1 MTDIE
6 RLQEAEAA
14 YHRLMIGTSFVEVR
28 DANGEMIRYK
38 PADATKLAA
47 YIQALKRLVGLATAP
62 RAIGVIG

>member
-6 RLQEAEAA
+6 RLKEAEDA
-14 YHRLMIGTSFVEVR
+14 YHRLLIGTAFVEVR

-38 PADATKLAA
+38 PADATKLMA
-47 YIQALKRLVGLATAP
+47 YIQELKRLVGTASAP

>member
-6 RLQEAEAA
+6 RLKEAEDA
-14 YHRLMIGTSFVEVR
+14 YHRLMIGTAFVEVR

-38 PADATKLAA
+38 PADATKLMA
-47 YIQALKRLVGLATAP
+47 YIQELKRLVGTASAP

>member
-6 RLQEAEAA
+6 RLNEAEAA

-38 PADATKLAA
+38 PADATKLLA
-47 YIQALKRLVGLATAP
+47 YISTLKRLVGLAATSRP
-62 RAIGVIG
+62 MGVIG